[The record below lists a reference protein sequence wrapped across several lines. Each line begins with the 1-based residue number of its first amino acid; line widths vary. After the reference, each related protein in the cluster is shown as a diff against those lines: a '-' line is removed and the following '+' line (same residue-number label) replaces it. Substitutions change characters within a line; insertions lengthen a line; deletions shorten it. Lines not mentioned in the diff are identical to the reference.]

1 MAGSPPSS
9 TTSVTTNIP
18 AWAEPYQQQI
28 WQQGYDAIGNLTAE
42 DTQSPYGTI
51 SPWNQAQQTATDMQM
66 GLALAG
72 NPLQYAGQGF
82 AYNTL
87 MNGGQN
93 PYADQANPYA
103 DQANPYVGDNPYL
116 QATAQNVAGNMANA
130 YETGTRATRDAQA
143 ARMGGY
149 GSSGWDAQRQRD
161 EGAFAQ
167 QLGNTMN
174 QLYGDE
180 YNRSANLYEQGLN
193 RSANLYEQGL
203 NRATN
208 AYTASQ
214 QNNNQLLSQIPN
226 LIGLDW
232 QNIQQLQNA
241 GDRQYAYQQT
251 LLDSLNNDYQ
261 NYNNFGIN
269 QNNMLGQLLR
279 NLAGTGGSVTTTG
292 GGRSNMGGLLGG
304 LGMAGLGAMFS

>member
-93 PYADQANPYA
+93 PYADQANPY
-103 DQANPYVGDNPYL
+103 VGDNPYL

-193 RSANLYEQGL
+193 R
-203 NRATN
+203 ATN

-232 QNIQQLQNA
+232 QNIQQF
-241 GDRQYAYQQT
+241 RT
-251 LLDSLNNDYQ
+251 LATVSMRISRLCL
-261 NYNNFGIN
+261 I
-269 QNNMLGQLLR
+269 R
-279 NLAGTGGSVTTTG
+279 
-292 GGRSNMGGLLGG
+292 
-304 LGMAGLGAMFS
+304 

>member
-193 RSANLYEQGL
+193 R
-203 NRATN
+203 ATN

>member
-193 RSANLYEQGL
+193 R
-203 NRATN
+203 ATN

-232 QNIQQLQNA
+232 QNIQQLQSA

-261 NYNNFGIN
+261 NYNNFGVN

-279 NLAGTGGSVTTTG
+279 NMMGTGGSTTTTS

>member
-18 AWAEPYQQQI
+18 AWAEPYQQAI

-193 RSANLYEQGL
+193 R
-203 NRATN
+203 ATN

>member
-66 GLALAG
+66 GLALDG

-93 PYADQANPYA
+93 PYAN
-103 DQANPYVGDNPYL
+103 QANPYVGDNPYL

-193 RSANLYEQGL
+193 R
-203 NRATN
+203 ATN

-261 NYNNFGIN
+261 NYNNFGVN

-279 NLAGTGGSVTTTG
+279 NMMGTGGSTTTTS

>member
-1 MAGSPPSS
+1 MSGSQPSS
-9 TTSVTTNIP
+9 TTSVTSSIP
-18 AWAEPYQQQI
+18 EWAKPYQQAI

-51 SPWNQAQQTATDMQM
+51 SPWNQAQQIATDMQM

-72 NPLQYAGQGF
+72 NPLQYAGQSF

>member
-82 AYNTL
+82 AYHTL
-87 MNGGQN
+87 MNGGQ
-93 PYADQANPYA
+93 NPYA

-193 RSANLYEQGL
+193 R
-203 NRATN
+203 ATN

-232 QNIQQLQNA
+232 QNIQQLQSA

-261 NYNNFGIN
+261 NYNNFGVN
-269 QNNMLGQLLR
+269 QNNM
-279 NLAGTGGSVTTTG
+279 TTG
-292 GGRSNMGGLLGG
+292 NALASSYGTQANSWQNALGTVG
-304 LGMAGLGAMFS
+304 GMAMKYWG

>member
-93 PYADQANPYA
+93 PYANQANPYEI
-103 DQANPYVGDNPYL
+103 G
-116 QATAQNVAGNMANA
+116 
-130 YETGTRATRDAQA
+130 RAH
-143 ARMGGY
+143 
-149 GSSGWDAQRQRD
+149 
-161 EGAFAQ
+161 
-167 QLGNTMN
+167 
-174 QLYGDE
+174 
-180 YNRSANLYEQGLN
+180 
-193 RSANLYEQGL
+193 
-203 NRATN
+203 
-208 AYTASQ
+208 
-214 QNNNQLLSQIPN
+214 
-226 LIGLDW
+226 
-232 QNIQQLQNA
+232 
-241 GDRQYAYQQT
+241 
-251 LLDSLNNDYQ
+251 
-261 NYNNFGIN
+261 
-269 QNNMLGQLLR
+269 
-279 NLAGTGGSVTTTG
+279 V
-292 GGRSNMGGLLGG
+292 
-304 LGMAGLGAMFS
+304 